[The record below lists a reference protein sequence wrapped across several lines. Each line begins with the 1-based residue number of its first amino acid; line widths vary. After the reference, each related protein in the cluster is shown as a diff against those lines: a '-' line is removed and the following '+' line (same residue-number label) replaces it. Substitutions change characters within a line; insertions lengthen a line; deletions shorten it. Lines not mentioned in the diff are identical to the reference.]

1 MIYETI
7 PAHYFDHTDLL
18 KAIIASKVLSEN
30 ANHWAYLA
38 TEELMEK
45 DLTSGQAFEAG
56 NMINILKNVECAV
69 DYWKKIFTNV
79 AKKSFGQNF
88 CCVDDDHYKELEDF
102 RDEYER
108 SMGTELDNGS
118 LMIPDVFHDFYDEW
132 REQIVLP
139 VARKYNIEVYSSQ
152 QEQDFRKCGIAE
164 KEDYSSAT
172 RII

>member
-18 KAIIASKVLSEN
+18 KAIIASIVLSKN
-30 ANHWAYLA
+30 ADHWAHLA
-38 TEELMEK
+38 TEELMEE

-56 NMINILKNVECAV
+56 NMINILKNIEWCVN
-69 DYWKKIFTNV
+69 YWKEIFINV
-79 AKKSFGQNF
+79 AKNKVSSGSFCQFF
-88 CCVDDDHYKELEDF
+88 CCVHDDHYKELEDF

-132 REQIVLP
+132 HEQIVHP
-139 VARKYNIEVYSSQ
+139 VARKYNVPVVTS

-164 KEDYSSAT
+164 KED
-172 RII
+172 

>member
-56 NMINILKNVECAV
+56 NMINILKNIEWCVN
-69 DYWKKIFTNV
+69 YWEEIFI
-79 AKKSFGQNF
+79 
-88 CCVDDDHYKELEDF
+88 Y
-102 RDEYER
+102 
-108 SMGTELDNGS
+108 
-118 LMIPDVFHDFYDEW
+118 
-132 REQIVLP
+132 
-139 VARKYNIEVYSSQ
+139 VARNN
-152 QEQDFRKCGIAE
+152 RRG
-164 KEDYSSAT
+164 
-172 RII
+172 

>member
-7 PAHYFDHTDLL
+7 PAHYFDLL

-56 NMINILKNVECAV
+56 NMINILKNIEWCVNYWEEIFIYVARNKV
-69 DYWKKIFTNV
+69 SYYKGLDY
-79 AKKSFGQNF
+79 
-88 CCVDDDHYKELEDF
+88 YKGLEDYK
-102 RDEYER
+102 DEYHR
-108 SMGTELDNGS
+108 RIVTELNNES

-132 REQIVLP
+132 SEQIVHP
-139 VARKYNIEVYSSQ
+139 VARKYNIEVISQ
-152 QEQDFRKCGIAE
+152 QEQDFKKCGPHPAH
-164 KEDYSSAT
+164 T
-172 RII
+172 